1 MQFLKNT
8 VKDIQT
14 KFNINKCVAEATSP
28 SKLSVKYEDAD
39 PVIILAKEH
48 PQLVVQAISD
58 RLVYDGYVST
68 TTFLSI
74 QLLEA
79 VVNSSSYTFHTVLA
93 DHKVLRSQI
102 VDFACIGGDNNT
114 CRAVKGAA
122 KKLVLEFSRMFA
134 DDDRLVLLS
143 RLAESVERRSGK
155 DLLRSIM
162 LEATRVRIRSP
173 KEGDF
178 VPISP
183 IKRPKG
189 SSGPRFPPAP
199 WACPGCQFTNKAKQL
214 RCVVCNGPKPKKKPM
229 PQLVLEEEEVPQT
242 AAAATASTVLPS
254 PAAGDN
260 GNNGVLQGSI
270 VRSSPESSHNHP
282 TDTNNPSEA
291 GPSPSIVQGAVVI
304 GATSAVV
311 HAEEGSS
318 TTTPVVV
325 IGSTIAEST
334 DNDNDVHPTT
344 TTTGDEDEDAKVH
357 ADTAAA
363 ASALS
368 PEEGTLTPEIAD
380 DATEDY
386 ITEHKV
392 ADQVKAALHVNA
404 EEEEARRERQ
414 RVAEE
419 AERKEMAMQDDAATN
434 NTTPPT
440 EEVTSPQDD
449 AEESFDGCQEVVPAT
464 EEANLTE
471 DVEVAAEKK
480 EEQDVVADTTEAPA
494 VNESNTSAVVADDA
508 EVAVPVQEE
517 DEVKPTPEVVA
528 AVDSEKTPIV
538 EAEQEEQEPVVVAAS
553 EQQPHAKEEDAAVV
567 VEESVV
573 DAGSPLAPSPEE
585 FDEAVSEEPE
595 LEETVEEAE
604 PTKDMVV
611 AEHVDPSAGVVEVEG
626 GDDVQ
631 KAIGDATEEVVTPKV
646 EEQPSTTTTQEE
658 EA

>member
-39 PVIILAKEH
+39 PVILLAREH

-162 LEATRVRIRSP
+162 LEATRVKIRSP

-178 VPISP
+178 IPISP

-229 PQLVLEEEEVPQT
+229 PQLALDDEEPQV
-242 AAAATASTVLPS
+242 AASAATSSQAPST
-254 PAAGDN
+254 
-260 GNNGVLQGSI
+260 GVLQGSI
-270 VRSSPESSHNHP
+270 VRSSPESSHTP
-282 TDTNNPSEA
+282 SDGTSTSEA

-304 GATSAVV
+304 GADVV
-311 HAEEGSS
+311 IATEEGA
-318 TTTPVVV
+318 TPVVV
-325 IGSTIAEST
+325 ESA
-334 DNDNDVHPTT
+334 DNDHHINNTT
-344 TTTGDEDEDAKVH
+344 STGAPIEEDAV
-357 ADTAAA
+357 TEAAP
-363 ASALS
+363 LS

-392 ADQVKAALHVNA
+392 ADQVKAALHDNA
-404 EEEEARRERQ
+404 EEEEARLERQ

-419 AERKEMAMQDDAATN
+419 AERKEMEMQDDDAT
-434 NTTPPT
+434 T
-440 EEVTSPQDD
+440 EKIDSPQPQQEDD
-449 AEESFDGCQEVVPAT
+449 GEEPFDGCQEIVPASEEEDAPA
-464 EEANLTE
+464 EEA
-471 DVEVAAEKK
+471 VEN
-480 EEQDVVADTTEAPA
+480 EAN
-494 VNESNTSAVVADDA
+494 VSESNTPAVADEA
-508 EVAVPVQEE
+508 APVQEE
-517 DEVKPTPEVVA
+517 DRKTA
-528 AVDSEKTPIV
+528 AEESEENPIV
-538 EAEQEEQEPVVVAAS
+538 KGQGLVSGDV
-553 EQQPHAKEEDAAVV
+553 KEEEVPMSAPVTDTENLPTTTSDAAAVV
-567 VEESVV
+567 VEEAVSGV

-595 LEETVEEAE
+595 LEETTEDVDSTRVDTEE
-604 PTKDMVV
+604 VV
-611 AEHVDPSAGVVEVEG
+611 AAAHVDPSVGV
-626 GDDVQ
+626 
-631 KAIGDATEEVVTPKV
+631 IEEVDADASEDAAPKVV
-646 EEQPSTTTTQEE
+646 EEQPSTTQE
-658 EA
+658 A